1 MKDLGDGTVVNLLRC
16 AWAGSQKYGNV
27 VWSGDVPSTFE
38 AFYDQLQAGLNMGL
52 AGIPWWTTDVGGFMT
67 DDVNDPDFQQLL
79 IRWYEFAVYSAVLRM
94 HGDRGPYNIPPL
106 DTRDWGGGYL
116 HTGQPNELWSY
127 GEENYRIMK
136 KYYDIRIE
144 MHDYI
149 KQLYEEASSNGS
161 PLIRTM
167 FYEFPEDSKCWELQ
181 DQYMFG
187 SDYLVAPIFHLNQ
200 FERDVYLPVGKW
212 EDTRDH
218 KVYDGGQTITADAP
232 LDSMPV
238 FKRV

>member
-1 MKDLGDGTVVNLLRC
+1 
-16 AWAGSQKYGNV
+16 
-27 VWSGDVPSTFE
+27 
-38 AFYDQLQAGLNMGL
+38 
-52 AGIPWWTTDVGGFMT
+52 
-67 DDVNDPDFQQLL
+67 
-79 IRWYEFAVYSAVLRM
+79 
-94 HGDRGPYNIPPL
+94 
-106 DTRDWGGGYL
+106 
-116 HTGQPNELWSY
+116 
-127 GEENYRIMK
+127 MK

-200 FERDVYLPVGKW
+200 FEREVYLPAGKW

-218 KVYDGGQTITADAP
+218 RFTMVARQSPQTHRLIRCQYLNAFNFFIQKVEKLIRSSTFYCFLTQ
-232 LDSMPV
+232 
-238 FKRV
+238 R